1 MRRAILLLALSAC
14 AIPSFGE
21 NSGWGFAPP
30 DATVFVGVEWAKVAR
45 GFEQF
50 LRGAGVQDKACFDLL
65 TRLKRIEVAVVM
77 RGQEPQMVAMLEG
90 DFRQSD
96 IKELARFTRTGG
108 GVRKTASFVSFVDS
122 HRVLVGDRAEVL
134 RARERL
140 KHPAEGLP
148 AALAA
153 AEPALR
159 QGDFWLIGQL
169 PNDIGT
175 MLAEMGKSAGAM
187 IDEAPLAF
195 TAPKRE
201 PERPKF
207 AVVHGMG
214 PEPVLTPVH

>member
-14 AIPSFGE
+14 AIPSLAE
-21 NSGWGFAPP
+21 TSSWGFAPP
-30 DATVFVGVEWAKVAR
+30 DATVFAGIEWAKVGR

-50 LRGAGVQDKACFDLL
+50 LRGAGVQDKSCFDLL
-65 TRLKRIEVAVVM
+65 TRVKRVEVAFAM
-77 RGQEPQMVAMLEG
+77 RGQDAQMVAMIEG

-96 IKELARFTRTGG
+96 MKELARFTRSGKG
-108 GVRKTASFVSFVDS
+108 SRKNDSFVSFVDA

-134 RARERL
+134 RAVERL
-140 KHPAEGLP
+140 KQPAKGLP

-153 AEPALR
+153 AEPALS

-175 MLAEMGKSAGAM
+175 MLADIGKSAGTM
-187 IDEAPLAF
+187 IDDAPLAF
-195 TAPKRE
+195 TAPK
-201 PERPKF
+201 PVERPKF